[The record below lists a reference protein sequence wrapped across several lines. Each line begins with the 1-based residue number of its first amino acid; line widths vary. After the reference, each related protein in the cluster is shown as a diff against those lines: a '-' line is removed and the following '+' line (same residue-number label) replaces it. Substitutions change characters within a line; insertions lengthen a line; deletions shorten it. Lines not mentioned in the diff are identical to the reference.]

1 MTILTRPIQCLGC
14 VVLTILGVACTH
26 TLLHHL
32 REIFV
37 PFVFSGFI
45 VLALQPSVE
54 FIYQCLAGLRPPYRW
69 FCCGPSR
76 RRQRED
82 AVERG
87 YWSCFDYENEDDETV
102 PLMSSSSGNSRS
114 AEDFAKQAGEGL
126 ARFLAVTLVLGMVV
140 VVGVL
145 MFLLMCQGAIHMKDN
160 FEAYRSGILRMERW
174 YDSLIDWVTYQAPT
188 SKKHHLDIRLKQFY
202 QEILMKSKE
211 GMWYAINRIV
221 SGVSEGLS
229 FSLLLLLYVLFW
241 LFAPLP
247 TGGKAGALVRS
258 YIYKKTLVSAL
269 FGMCVAI
276 LFALL
281 GIDLAVLFG
290 MISFFLNYLPEV
302 GAFISMLFPIPVI
315 VLDGR
320 LNHPIFVLSVALL
333 GQLVLKL
340 IFSNVLEVKLIEQ
353 DREMNVHP
361 VWVILGL
368 SYFGFIWGPV
378 GMLISVPILAML
390 KTALMSVASAAHA
403 DDDVTPGLVEGL
415 LACLEGR
422 KSTTSQSECSTK
434 DESRD
439 EARHFGAL
447 DEKRDEARHLGAL
460 GDEPRAGHGRRGCQ
474 IS

>member
-1 MTILTRPIQCLGC
+1 MESSSAVSKNEGGTSILARPIQCLGC
-14 VVLTILGVACTH
+14 VVLTIVGVACTH
-26 TLLHHL
+26 SLLHHL
-32 REIFV
+32 RVIFV

-54 FIYQCLAGLRPPYRW
+54 FIYQCLAGLRPPFRW

-76 RRQRED
+76 RRQGED

-87 YWSCFDYENEDDETV
+87 YWGCLDFESEDDETA
-102 PLMSSSSGNSRS
+102 PLMPSWSGESQT
-114 AEDFAKQAGEGL
+114 AGGFAKQVGEGL
-126 ARFLAVTLVLGMVV
+126 ARFFAVTLVLGMVV

-145 MFLLMCQGAIHMKDN
+145 MFLLLCQGAIHMKDN
-160 FEAYRSGILRMERW
+160 WEAYKSGIMRMEMW
-174 YDSLIDWVTYQAPT
+174 YDSLIDWLTLQVPA
-188 SKKHHLDIRLKQFY
+188 SKKHHLDVRLKEFY
-202 QEILMKSKE
+202 QELLYKSKD
-211 GMWYAINRIV
+211 GIWYSLNRIV

-258 YIYKKTLVSAL
+258 YIYKKTFVSAL
-269 FGMCVAI
+269 FGICVAI
-276 LFALL
+276 LFASL

-320 LNHPIFVLSVALL
+320 LHHPLFVLSFALV

-340 IFSNVLEVKLIEQ
+340 VFSNVLEVKLIES
-353 DREMNVHP
+353 DREMSVHP

-390 KTALMSVASAAHA
+390 KTALMSMASAAHS
-403 DDDVTPGLVEGL
+403 DDDVTLGVVEGL

-422 KSTTSQSECSTK
+422 KSPANQTEYLTK
-434 DESRD
+434 DKEED
-439 EARHFGAL
+439 ETRQL
-447 DEKRDEARHLGAL
+447 EAPGP
-460 GDEPRAGHGRRGCQ
+460 EPRPVRGRGCQ
-474 IS
+474 LQ